1 MGSLS
6 RERVPILML
15 LLANFVSQLGN
26 MLSAL
31 AIPWFVL
38 EITGSAS
45 RTGIAAATHAIP
57 VVLVGLAGGA
67 IIDRIGY
74 RRSSIISDIAS
85 GLTVVMI
92 PLLHLTVGLE
102 FWQLLVLIFLGAVL
116 DMPGITARRSLFP
129 DLAQLGGYRLERAN
143 ATYQLVNRIAL
154 LLGPPVAGVLVAF
167 IGASNV
173 LWVTGAS
180 FAVSTV
186 VVMLGIPAN
195 VEHVDSSPEKPAGR
209 YLHEVAEGF
218 RFIWSDRTLFWMIAL
233 TSVGSLIAEPLYS
246 VILPVYAREVFGSAV
261 SLGIAYSALAAGSIA
276 GNLLYAWRGYLLP
289 RRSLVIGGFAGR
301 ALVFWLFVSEPSA
314 AMLALM
320 MLVSGVM
327 LEPVNPLFL
336 TFLQERTPA
345 GMRGRVFAA
354 SAALS
359 IGTLPLGMLAY
370 GFVLEWLGLSATL
383 VILATINLLLPVLM
397 FFSRALRRM
406 ERQEAITAEP
416 STVV

>member
-1 MGSLS
+1 MS

-26 MLSAL
+26 TLSAL

-45 RTGIAAATHAIP
+45 RTGIAVAFHAIP

-74 RRSSIISDIAS
+74 RRTSIISDIAS
-85 GLTVVMI
+85 GLAVIMI
-92 PLLHLTVGLE
+92 PLLYLTVGLE

-129 DLAQLGGYRLERAN
+129 DLAELGGYRLERAN
-143 ATYQLVNRIAL
+143 ATYQLVNRFAL
-154 LLGPPVAGVLVAF
+154 LLGPPIAGVLIAF
-167 IGASNV
+167 MGASNV
-173 LWVTGAS
+173 LWITGAS

-186 VVMLGIPAN
+186 VVLLGIPAS
-195 VEHVDSSPEKPAGR
+195 VEPRVSAPDQPAGR

-233 TSVGSLIAEPLYS
+233 MSVGSLIAEPLYS

-261 SLGIAYSALAAGSIA
+261 SLGIVYSALAAGSIA
-276 GNLLYAWRGYLLP
+276 GNLLYAWRGYRLS
-289 RRSLVIGGFAGR
+289 RRSLVVGGFAGR
-301 ALVFWLFVSEPSA
+301 AVIFWLFVTEPSA
-314 AMLALM
+314 AILALM
-320 MLVSGVM
+320 MLVSGVI
-327 LEPVNPLFL
+327 LEPVNPLFQ

-354 SAALS
+354 SAALG
-359 IGTLPLGMLAY
+359 IGTLPLGMIAY
-370 GFVLEWLGLSATL
+370 GFILEWLGLHSTL
-383 VILATINLLLPVLM
+383 VILASVNLLLPVFM
-397 FFSRALRRM
+397 FFNRALHRM
-406 ERQEAITAEP
+406 ERQDPVSAAP
-416 STVV
+416 STIV